1 MAEFPYSPGL
11 YKLSHQ
17 GKQLLRHSRT
27 FPEGSLKSC
36 CSFRKILRKPRST
49 LSRSR
54 IQMFGGHMKRIGIM
68 GTAIMSLLLAAGVP
82 GHAQQAQP
90 NRKQDR
96 EQKDENRG
104 RPEEAENRPQA
115 NQRRQELSR
124 EQRER
129 AERQQQQL
137 EQNRQGAQYERQ
149 QELNHREQE
158 EQHLSIQRQQELS
171 RRQQQERAQQ
181 RQTQIEMNQRQAQ
194 RERDRQQQMQQQR
207 LSQERQAQLIQR
219 QQIRVAEYRRNLEEQ
234 QRRLQWQT
242 EQLQR
247 QRRLAQYRFQREYL
261 EHLRQEEIRIRQA
274 RYDYYSDPYFY
285 SPPIYRY
292 YRGGSYYDVN
302 QYGADL
308 LRRAVNYGYREGYRA
323 GVADRED
330 RWNFDY
336 RDSYAYQDAN
346 YGYDGYCEDQGA
358 YNYYFREGFR
368 RGYEDGY
375 YSRYQYGT
383 YYNGEYSVLGAVLG
397 QILNFVALR

>member
-1 MAEFPYSPGL
+1 
-11 YKLSHQ
+11 
-17 GKQLLRHSRT
+17 
-27 FPEGSLKSC
+27 
-36 CSFRKILRKPRST
+36 
-49 LSRSR
+49 
-54 IQMFGGHMKRIGIM
+54 
-68 GTAIMSLLLAAGVP
+68 
-82 GHAQQAQP
+82 
-90 NRKQDR
+90 
-96 EQKDENRG
+96 
-104 RPEEAENRPQA
+104 
-115 NQRRQELSR
+115 
-124 EQRER
+124 
-129 AERQQQQL
+129 
-137 EQNRQGAQYERQ
+137 
-149 QELNHREQE
+149 
-158 EQHLSIQRQQELS
+158 
-171 RRQQQERAQQ
+171 
-181 RQTQIEMNQRQAQ
+181 MNQRQAQ
-194 RERDRQQQMQQQR
+194 LERDRQQQMQQQR
-207 LSQERQAQLIQR
+207 LSRERQAQLIQR
-219 QQIRVAEYRRNLEEQ
+219 QQLRVAEYRRNLGEQ

-292 YRGGSYYDVN
+292 YRGASYYEVN

-383 YYNGEYSVLGAVLG
+383 YYNGEYSVLGAALG

>member
-27 FPEGSLKSC
+27 FPETSLKSC
-36 CSFRKILRKPRST
+36 CNFRKILRTRST

-54 IQMFGGHMKRIGIM
+54 IQLFGGHMKRIGIM
-68 GTAIMSLLLAAGVP
+68 GTGIISLLLEAGVP
-82 GHAQQAQP
+82 GQVKKSQQ
-90 NRKQDR
+90 NTKQ
-96 EQKDENRG
+96 EENQKDEERVS
-104 RPEEAENRPQA
+104 A
-115 NQRRQELSR
+115 QRRQELSR

-129 AERQQQQL
+129 AERQQPQL
-137 EQNRQGAQYERQ
+137 EQNRQGAQYEPQ
-149 QELNHREQE
+149 QELNRREQE
-158 EQHLSIQRQQELS
+158 EQRLSIQRQQELS
-171 RRQQQERAQQ
+171 RQQPERAQQ
-181 RQTQIEMNQRQAQ
+181 RQMQIEMSQRQAQ
-194 RERDRQQQMQQQR
+194 LERNRQQQMQQQR
-207 LSQERQAQLIQR
+207 LSRERQAQLIQR
-219 QQIRVAEYRRNLEEQ
+219 QQLRVAEYRRNLGEQ

-292 YRGGSYYDVN
+292 YRGGSYYEVN

-308 LRRAVNYGYREGYRA
+308 LRRAVNYGYREGYRP

-336 RDSYAYQDAN
+336 RDS
-346 YGYDGYCEDQGA
+346 
-358 YNYYFREGFR
+358 
-368 RGYEDGY
+368 
-375 YSRYQYGT
+375 
-383 YYNGEYSVLGAVLG
+383 
-397 QILNFVALR
+397 